1 MVYNSINE
9 IVVNM
14 KAQLSRRD
22 VLERAI
28 VRIYRNQTADEK
40 RVEATTHYNGI
51 GFTGADAK
59 FLSSLATWVN
69 RGKHLTD
76 KQAYVANKKM
86 QKYARQLVMGSIDE
100 GKIVK
105 VNGKYATGAD
115 IAKLQSAPKA
125 VESLDI
131 DNYDGVAEDIY
142 WSNKFAEQE
151 REQEARAYANMKW

>member
-1 MVYNSINE
+1 
-9 IVVNM
+9 
-14 KAQLSRRD
+14 
-22 VLERAI
+22 
-28 VRIYRNQTADEK
+28 
-40 RVEATTHYNGI
+40 
-51 GFTGADAK
+51 
-59 FLSSLATWVN
+59 
-69 RGKHLTD
+69 
-76 KQAYVANKKM
+76 
-86 QKYARQLVMGSIDE
+86 MGSIDE

-105 VNGKYATGAD
+105 VGSKYATGTD